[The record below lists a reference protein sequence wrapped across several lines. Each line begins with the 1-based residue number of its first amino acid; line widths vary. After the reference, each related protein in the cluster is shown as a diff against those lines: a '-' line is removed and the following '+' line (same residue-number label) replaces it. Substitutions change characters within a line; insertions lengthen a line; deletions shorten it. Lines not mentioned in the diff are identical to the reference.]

1 MPLSRYIAYFS
12 LAFIIIAVSFS
23 LLFYDLYSVSSGSM
37 ANTVLQGDIIVSKP
51 SPSIINRGQVAL
63 FNLPNGDNDT
73 YVKRCVALAGDTF
86 EIRNARVYVNGVE
99 QKQPKL
105 VRTYNAIHNT
115 NPAKTLE
122 VLSQL
127 NIMVDE
133 HDSTA
138 TKLWLTQEQVEHL
151 QLIPFIT
158 DIHPAPRNPNG
169 NNFLFYENKT
179 PLFVPDSLSS
189 WSLTNYGPIVI
200 PHKGMVVNRGN
211 KLFSIY
217 KSLARK
223 HIVQWQADSSSYII
237 NEDCY
242 FMLGDNRD
250 FSVDSRH
257 FGFIPKSCINGIA
270 IGIIFSTGIEEIRWS
285 RILKGLNK

>member
-12 LAFIIIAVSFS
+12 LAFLIIAVSFS
-23 LLFYDLYSVSSGSM
+23 LLFYDLYRVSSGSM
-37 ANTVLQGDIIVSKP
+37 ADTMLQGDIIVSKR

-86 EIRNARVYVNGVE
+86 EIKNATVYVNGVK
-99 QKQPKL
+99 QKQPKYA
-105 VRTYNAIHNT
+105 RTYNAIHST

-122 VLSQL
+122 VLTQL

-151 QLIPFIT
+151 HSIPFIT
-158 DIHPAPRNPNG
+158 DIHPVPRNPNG
-169 NNFLFYENKT
+169 SNSLFYENRT
-179 PLFVPDSLSS
+179 PLFVPDSLSG

-200 PHKGMVVNRGN
+200 PRKGTIINRSSELYSTHK
-211 KLFSIY
+211 KLAGAQFI
-217 KSLARK
+217 
-223 HIVQWQADSSSYII
+223 QWQADSTSYII
-237 NEDCY
+237 KEDCY

-257 FGFIPKSCINGIA
+257 FGYIPKSCIKGLA
-270 IGIIFSTGIEEIRWS
+270 IGIILPTGKERTRWNK
-285 RILKGLNK
+285 ILKRLE

>member
-12 LAFIIIAVSFS
+12 LAFLIIAVTFS
-23 LLFYDLYSVSSGSM
+23 LLFYDLYRVSSGSM
-37 ANTVLQGDIIVSKP
+37 ANTMLQGDIIVSKR

-86 EIRNARVYVNGVE
+86 EIRNATIYVNGVK
-99 QKQPKL
+99 QKQPKYAI
-105 VRTYNAIHNT
+105 TYNAIHST

-122 VLSQL
+122 VVTQL

-151 QLIPFIT
+151 RSMPFIT

-169 NNFLFYENKT
+169 SNSLFYENRT
-179 PLFVPDSLSS
+179 PLFVPDSLSG
-189 WSLTNYGPIVI
+189 WSLTNYGPMVI
-200 PHKGMVVNRGN
+200 PHKGMIINRDN
-211 KLFSIY
+211 MLFNTY
-217 KSLARK
+217 KFLASEN
-223 HIVQWQADSSSYII
+223 IMQSQADSASYII

-257 FGFIPKSCINGIA
+257 FGFIPQSCV
-270 IGIIFSTGIEEIRWS
+270 TGVAVSVIV
-285 RILKGLNK
+285 LKGQKGTRWYKIFKDFE